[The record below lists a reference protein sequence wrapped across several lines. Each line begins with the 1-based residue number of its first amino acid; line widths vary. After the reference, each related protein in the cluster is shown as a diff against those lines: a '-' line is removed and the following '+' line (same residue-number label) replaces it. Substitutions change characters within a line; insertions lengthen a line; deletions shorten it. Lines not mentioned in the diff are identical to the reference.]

1 MRLIRALIKIT
12 SNAKKAQLCAAWTYS
27 ALLRYFVQECKFCD
41 LLRVKC
47 YVVLVRVKNEPRNV
61 PLVEH

>member
-1 MRLIRALIKIT
+1 MRFIRALTKI
-12 SNAKKAQLCAAWTYS
+12 NRDAKKAQLSAACNYWV
-27 ALLRYFVQECKFCD
+27 LLRYFVQECKFCD

-61 PLVEH
+61 PLVGH